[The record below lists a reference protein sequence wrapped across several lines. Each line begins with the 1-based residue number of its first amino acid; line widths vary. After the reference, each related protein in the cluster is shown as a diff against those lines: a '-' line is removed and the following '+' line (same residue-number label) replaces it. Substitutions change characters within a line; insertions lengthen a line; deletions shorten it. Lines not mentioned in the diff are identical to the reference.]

1 MAIFRPNNGYF
12 WNERQ
17 SGGLWTQ
24 LEIFEKK
31 IEFLDAK
38 KNLNDLL
45 SDFRAENL
53 RLKILADLIF
63 SCFSRS
69 IMNYPK
75 NSDYKVK
82 LG

>member
-38 KNLNDLL
+38 KIWMTFYRI
-45 SDFRAENL
+45 SER
-53 RLKILADLIF
+53 KI
-63 SCFSRS
+63 
-69 IMNYPK
+69 
-75 NSDYKVK
+75 
-82 LG
+82 